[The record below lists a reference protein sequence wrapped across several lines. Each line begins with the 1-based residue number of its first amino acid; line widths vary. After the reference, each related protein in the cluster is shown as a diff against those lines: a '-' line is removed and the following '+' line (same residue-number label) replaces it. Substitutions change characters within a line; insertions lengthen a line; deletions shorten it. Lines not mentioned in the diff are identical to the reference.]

1 MTFFALVL
9 KNLVRQRVR
18 TALTVLGIS
27 VGITTVVAL
36 GVVLAGVRQ
45 TASAVLRA
53 YDSDFM
59 VAQKGSSDLSFS
71 IVTEDEVEALRQRDD
86 VAGAVGVLF
95 HISRVGGNPYF
106 VLIGIDPRDI
116 SGQGPQ
122 VIEGRRIRPG
132 AAGEAMIGS
141 RAASDLGLRVG
152 DTLETEERDFT
163 VVGIYK
169 ANNIWEDSGAY
180 APLDVVQE
188 IAGKPDAVTAVYIKV
203 AEGEDPAVVAHR
215 IEQDHPGLTSV
226 ASVDEYS
233 EVDQGIEIL
242 DAMNIAISALAV
254 GIGAIGVM
262 NTMIMSVFERTR
274 EIGIL
279 RAVGWRGSRIVRMIL
294 GESLLLCGIAAVVGS
309 ALGVLASRLVLVI
322 PTVRSLLEPQYEP
335 QVFVRALVV
344 ALVVGVVGAIYPV
357 IRAVRLTPM
366 EALRHE

>member
-1 MTFFALVL
+1 MTFLALIL

-45 TASAVLRA
+45 TAAAVLRA
-53 YDSDFM
+53 YDSDFI
-59 VAQKGSSDLSFS
+59 VAQKGSSDLTFS

-86 VAGAVGVLF
+86 VASAVGALF
-95 HISRVGGNPYF
+95 HVSRVGGNPFF
-106 VLIGIDPRDI
+106 VMIGVEAEDI
-116 SGQGPQ
+116 SDQGPEI
-122 VIEGRRIRPG
+122 IEGRRIQPG
-132 AAGEAMIGS
+132 ATDEAMIGS
-141 RAASDLGLRVG
+141 RAASTLDLNVG
-152 DTLETEERDFT
+152 GTLETEERDFT

-188 IAGKPDAVTAVYIKV
+188 IAGKPDAVTAVYVKV
-203 AEGEDPAVVAHR
+203 AQGEDPDVVADR
-215 IEQDHPGLTSV
+215 IEDEHRGLTSIS
-226 ASVDEYS
+226 SVDEYS
-233 EVDQGIEIL
+233 EVDQGIEIM
-242 DAMNIAISALAV
+242 DAMNLAISALAV

-294 GESLLLCGIAAVVGS
+294 GESLLLCGVAAIFGS
-309 ALGVLASRLVLVI
+309 ALGVLASRMVLLI

-344 ALVVGVVGAIYPV
+344 ALIVAVVGAIYPV